1 MKKAPIPLYE
11 ADRLCAVKDLKIL
24 DTSKEERFDRIV
36 KQAIKRF
43 NVPISTIT
51 IVDKDREW
59 FKAMEGVSERQG
71 PRDISFCGH
80 ALLQRNLFIIEDTS
94 KDPIFADNPMVTG
107 SPFIRFYAGKSL
119 FERANRLPI
128 GVFCIKD
135 TKPRSMTL
143 DDINDFMDLAIQA
156 ENEINKGIS
165 DMI

>member
-1 MKKAPIPLYE
+1 MNKAPIPPYE
-11 ADRLCAVKDLKIL
+11 ANRLCAVNDLKIL
-24 DTSKEERFDRIV
+24 DTSREERFDRIV

-51 IVDKDREW
+51 IIDKDREW
-59 FKAMEGVSERQG
+59 FKAMEGITQRQS

-80 ALLQRNLFIIEDTS
+80 ALLQRDLFIIEDTI
-94 KDPIFADNPMVTG
+94 KDPIFADNPMVIG

-119 FERANRLPI
+119 FEKLNKLPI
-128 GVFCIKD
+128 GVFCVKD
-135 TKPRSMTL
+135 IKPRSMTL

-165 DMI
+165 DMV